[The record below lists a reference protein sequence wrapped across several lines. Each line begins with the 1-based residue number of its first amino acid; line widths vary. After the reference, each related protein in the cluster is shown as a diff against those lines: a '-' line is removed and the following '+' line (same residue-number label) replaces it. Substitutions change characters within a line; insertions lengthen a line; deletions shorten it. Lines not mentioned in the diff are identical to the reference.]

1 MCHSDEDCL
10 QSCAAGRRRRRG
22 LQQSTTSD
30 GDNDVDYQT
39 NGLPKPYI
47 ISRELFV
54 TDGDE
59 IDDGTMEETER
70 AKKVINRI
78 TGSLASMQRNFKATR
93 RAVTFLEKI
102 VNGDA

>member
-1 MCHSDEDCL
+1 MCHNDEICL
-10 QSCAAGRRRRRG
+10 QSCAAGRRRRRSI
-22 LQQSTTSD
+22 QQSTTSD
-30 GDNDVDYQT
+30 DNDVDYQA

-54 TDGDE
+54 TDGIDE

-78 TGSLASMQRNFKATR
+78 TSSLASMQRNFKATR